1 MNREKATAQR
11 RKRRRNRVR
20 RRMSMSSTIC
30 PRLSIFR
37 SHKHMYAQVVDDQ
50 QGKTLASVSTLDK
63 KLRGNLSSGGNC
75 EAATQVGAALAKRA
89 LAAGVTEVRFDR
101 GEYKYHGRVAALA
114 DAARKAG
121 LKF

>member
-20 RRMSMSSTIC
+20 RRMSMGPTTH
-30 PRLSIFR
+30 PRLSVFR
-37 SHKHMYAQVVDDQ
+37 SHKHIYAQVVDDQ

-63 KLRGNLSSGGNC
+63 ELRGDLSYGGNC
-75 EAATQVGAALAKRA
+75 KAATQVGAALAKRT

-114 DAARKAG
+114 NAAREAG